1 MKSVTFKP
9 EPLVLLPG
17 MMCDARLYGPQ
28 LSTLGAEREVHIPAY
43 ANVSSIGSIV
53 EQLLKEL
60 PKRFALAGLSMGGI
74 VAMELIRIAPERVT
88 RLALLDTNPRSEL
101 VEVQQGREAQIEAV
115 MAGELADVMSSQM
128 ICRYLSD
135 KAPNADEIETLCLQ
149 MALDLGNEAFISQS
163 RALQS
168 RPDQQESLPQV
179 KVPTLI
185 LMGREDQLCPLDR
198 HQRMLELI
206 PGARFVEIASAGHL
220 PTLEQPELT
229 NKALKEWLER

>member
-1 MKSVTFKP
+1 MNSVASTP

-28 LSTLGAEREVHIPAY
+28 LAAFGPKREVHIPAY
-43 ANVSSIGSIV
+43 AKVNSIGSIV
-53 EQLLKEL
+53 EQLLEEL

-88 RLALLDTNPRSEL
+88 RLALLDTNPRAEL
-101 VEVQQGREAQIEAV
+101 VEVQQAREPQIEAV
-115 MAGELADVMSSQM
+115 LRGELAQVMNSQM
-128 ICRYLSD
+128 ICRYLS
-135 KAPNADEIETLCLQ
+135 KQSPNPEHLEQVCLE
-149 MALDLGNEAFISQS
+149 MALELGPEVFVAQS

-168 RPDQQESLPQV
+168 RPDQQESLPHI

-185 LMGREDQLCPLDR
+185 LMGRDDQLCPLDR

-206 PGARFVEIASAGHL
+206 PGARFEEIASAGHL

-229 NKALKEWLER
+229 NNALKEWLER